1 MDKKWKDTSVRNSA
15 LAVETRKRKGVRLIM
30 SVLSLMT
37 WLTVTVRSI
46 GLKLI
51 AVAIDSLIL
60 CPSCRHFRVR
70 GFLVESQCLALVSF
84 L

>member
-37 WLTVTVRSI
+37 WLIVTVLRF
-46 GLKLI
+46 GLKRI
-51 AVAIDSLIL
+51 ADAMDIADLERIVLDNNT
-60 CPSCRHFRVR
+60 VR
-70 GFLVESQCLALVSF
+70 ARNR
-84 L
+84 